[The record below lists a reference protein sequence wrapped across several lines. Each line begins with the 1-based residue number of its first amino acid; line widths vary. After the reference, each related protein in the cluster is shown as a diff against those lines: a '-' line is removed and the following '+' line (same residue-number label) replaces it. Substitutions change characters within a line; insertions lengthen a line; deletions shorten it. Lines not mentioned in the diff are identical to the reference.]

1 MNLKKLEEL
10 DVGYI
15 ELEPSIER
23 SVRCTWAL
31 NMYLQHV
38 LRSNLSDSLVEKIN
52 QINESLGVEVH
63 CIDLN
68 DYKHD
73 FITSTTL
80 NKLIEENEYPKF
92 LWFYSAEALKDSY
105 FAGWLRSKLTVRAF
119 ANLRVVFV
127 IESRQV
133 YREVFCDRRAR
144 LYQSTIPIQTKMVQK
159 EDI

>member
-31 NMYLQHV
+31 NMSLQHV

-92 LWFYSAEALKDSY
+92 LWFYSTGGPKRLL
-105 FAGWLRSKLTVRAF
+105 FCRLVAF
-119 ANLRVVFV
+119 QINRKSF
-127 IESRQV
+127 
-133 YREVFCDRRAR
+133 
-144 LYQSTIPIQTKMVQK
+144 
-159 EDI
+159 